1 MCVCVVVVVVVA
13 GEGGSKTDRLEGSVC
28 VEITSNSRSQV
39 KEHWAFRGACLQQQR
54 QAWHVFSCVSLWF
67 LPLI

>member
-39 KEHWAFRGACLQQQR
+39 KEHWAFRGACLQ
-54 QAWHVFSCVSLWF
+54 
-67 LPLI
+67 